1 MSEALQNSNT
11 LDTPIQFIKGVGP
24 KRAEVLHSLGI
35 STIKD
40 LLYYFPRKYVDRT
53 SLSTIGSIQEGDEVN
68 LVGRVKSVNL
78 RRMKKGNFVT
88 ANVADHT
95 GSIRLMWFNAA
106 DYIHQSLK
114 VGDLLTMHGKVA
126 AYKGSHQIVHPEYDK
141 LNANEISLTT
151 GFIIPVYPLT
161 DDLKKSGLENRNL
174 RKIIYLALQSVENID
189 DHFDT
194 DLREQFDI
202 QDLNTALRNIHYP
215 KDFVSLE
222 KSVHRLKYDEHFFL
236 QLLLAKRK
244 SKIKENKYDSIKF
257 KTKSYNKILKN
268 LHFELT
274 GSQQLSLR
282 EIVDDFLSENPMN
295 RMIQGDVGCGKT
307 IVSILASAIV
317 VDNNYQV
324 AIMAPTDLLSKQ
336 LFKNFKSQF
345 ESIGVECTLLVGS
358 LKPKEKNKVLGE
370 IKSGKSNIIIGTHA
384 LFQKDVI
391 FNNLGFVVIDE
402 QHRFG
407 VNQRQK
413 LLSKSNNPNLMAM
426 TATPIPRTL
435 AITYNGDMDLSIID
449 ELPKNRPD
457 IHTSF
462 IEKENLSTAFNFIRE
477 KVEDGGQTIIVYPLI
492 NESEKQDLSAAVESY
507 EYLRDNIFPD
517 LTVGLMHGKL
527 EDENKNLEM
536 KNFMKGEID
545 ILVSTTVVEVGID
558 NPNVNVMLINNSERF
573 GLSQL
578 HQLRGRVGRGTME
591 SYCLLCS
598 DSESP
603 KTKERLSIIVNSRN
617 GFEIAD
623 EDLKLRGPG
632 EFFGEKQSG
641 FVKFKI
647 ADLITD
653 GPIIRDARMKA
664 FEIIKNDANLSQE
677 NHSFIKQKFDNEYFK
692 LFLKTAEHAVDPNQ
706 DPISK

>member
-126 AYKGSHQIVHPEYDK
+126 AYKGNHQIVHPEYDK

-677 NHSFIKQKFDNEYFK
+677 NHSFIKQKFDNEYLK
-692 LFLKTAEHAVDPNQ
+692 LFLKTTVN
-706 DPISK
+706 

>member
-1 MSEALQNSNT
+1 MSEALQNSNS

-24 KRAEVLHSLGI
+24 KRAKVLESLNI
-35 STIKD
+35 FTIKD
-40 LLYYFPRKYVDRT
+40 LLYYFPRKYLDRT
-53 SLSTIGSIQEGDEVN
+53 SLSTIGSISEGDEVN

-126 AYKGSHQIVHPEYDK
+126 AYKGSPQIVHPEYDK

-161 DDLKKSGLENRNL
+161 DDLKKSGLDNRNL
-174 RKIIYLALQSVENID
+174 RKIIYLALESVDSID
-189 DHFDT
+189 DHFDK
-194 DLREQFDI
+194 DLRKKFNIEDLDI
-202 QDLNTALRNIHYP
+202 SLRNIHYP
-215 KDFVSLE
+215 KNFESLE
-222 KSVHRLKYDEHFFL
+222 KSTHRLKYDEHFFL
-236 QLLLAKRK
+236 QLLLAMRK

-268 LHFELT
+268 LDFELT

-282 EIVDDFLSENPMN
+282 EIVDDFISENPMN

-307 IVSILASAIV
+307 IVSILASSIV
-317 VDNNYQV
+317 VDNDYQV
-324 AIMAPTDLLSKQ
+324 GIMAPTDLLSKQ
-336 LFKNFKSQF
+336 LYKNFKSHF
-345 ESIGVECTLLVGS
+345 EAIGIKCSLLVGS
-358 LKPKEKNKVLGE
+358 LKPKDKDKVLE
-370 IKSGKSNIIIGTHA
+370 DVKLGKSNIIIGTHA
-384 LFQKDVI
+384 LFQKDVQ
-391 FNNLGFVVIDE
+391 FHNLGFVVIDE

-413 LLSKSNNPNLMAM
+413 LLSKSTNPNLMAM

-462 IEKENLSTAFNFIRE
+462 IEKDNLSTAFNFIRE
-477 KVEDGGQTIIVYPLI
+477 KVESGGQTIIVYPLI

-507 EYLRDNIFPD
+507 EYLSNSIFPD
-517 LTVGLMHGKL
+517 LNVGLMHGQL
-527 EDENKNLEM
+527 EDENKNNEM
-536 KNFMKGEID
+536 QKFMEGDID
-545 ILVSTTVVEVGID
+545 ILISTTVVEVGID

-578 HQLRGRVGRGTME
+578 HQLRGRVGRGSLE

-647 ADLITD
+647 ADLISD
-653 GPIIRDARMKA
+653 GPIIRDARMNA
-664 FEIIKNDANLSQE
+664 FEIIKNDANLTQN
-677 NHSFIKQKFDNEYFK
+677 NHINIKQKFDDEYLQ
-692 LFLKTAEHAVDPNQ
+692 LFLKTTVN
-706 DPISK
+706 

>member
-24 KRAEVLHSLGI
+24 KRAEVLQSLGI

-68 LVGRVKSVNL
+68 LVGRIKSVNL

-677 NHSFIKQKFDNEYFK
+677 NHSFIKQKFDNEYLK
-692 LFLKTAEHAVDPNQ
+692 LFLKTTVN
-706 DPISK
+706 

>member
-35 STIKD
+35 SKIKD

-68 LVGRVKSVNL
+68 LVGRIKSVNL

-174 RKIIYLALQSVENID
+174 RKIIYLALQSIENID
-189 DHFDT
+189 DHFDK

-202 QDLNTALRNIHYP
+202 EDLNTALRNIHYP
-215 KDFVSLE
+215 KDFESLE

-358 LKPKEKNKVLGE
+358 LKPKEKNKVLNE

-384 LFQKDVI
+384 LFQKDVV

-449 ELPKNRPD
+449 ELPKNRPN
-457 IHTSF
+457 INTSY
-462 IEKENLSTAFNFIRE
+462 IEKENLPTAFNFIRE
-477 KVEDGGQTIIVYPLI
+477 KVEAGGQTIIVYPLI

-536 KNFMKGEID
+536 NNFMNGDID

-578 HQLRGRVGRGTME
+578 HQLRGRVGRGTIE

-664 FEIIKNDANLSQE
+664 FEIIKNDANLSQQ
-677 NHSFIKQKFDNEYFK
+677 NHSFIKQKFDNEYLK
-692 LFLKTAEHAVDPNQ
+692 LFLKTTVN
-706 DPISK
+706 

>member
-1 MSEALQNSNT
+1 MSEALQNSNS

-24 KRAEVLHSLGI
+24 KRAKVLESLNI
-35 STIKD
+35 FTIKD
-40 LLYYFPRKYVDRT
+40 LLYYFPRKYLDRT
-53 SLSTIGSIQEGDEVN
+53 SLSTIGSISEGDEVN

-126 AYKGSHQIVHPEYDK
+126 AYKGSPQIVHPEYDK

-161 DDLKKSGLENRNL
+161 DDLKKSGLDNRNL
-174 RKIIYLALQSVENID
+174 RKIIYLALESVDSID
-189 DHFDT
+189 DHFDKELRKKFNIE
-194 DLREQFDI
+194 DLDI
-202 QDLNTALRNIHYP
+202 SLRNIHYP
-215 KDFVSLE
+215 KNFESLE
-222 KSVHRLKYDEHFFL
+222 KSTHRLKYDEHFFL
-236 QLLLAKRK
+236 QLLLAMRK

-268 LHFELT
+268 LDFELT

-282 EIVDDFLSENPMN
+282 EIVDDFISENPMN

-307 IVSILASAIV
+307 IVSILASSIV
-317 VDNNYQV
+317 VDNDYQV
-324 AIMAPTDLLSKQ
+324 GIMAPTDLLSKQ
-336 LFKNFKSQF
+336 LYKNFKSHF
-345 ESIGVECTLLVGS
+345 EAIGIKCSLLVGS
-358 LKPKEKNKVLGE
+358 LKPKDKDKVLKD
-370 IKSGKSNIIIGTHA
+370 IKLGKSNIIIGTHA
-384 LFQKDVI
+384 LFQKDVQ
-391 FNNLGFVVIDE
+391 FHNLGFVVIDE

-413 LLSKSNNPNLMAM
+413 LLSKSTNPNLMAM

-462 IEKENLSTAFNFIRE
+462 IEKDNLSTAFNFIRE
-477 KVEDGGQTIIVYPLI
+477 KVESGGQTIIVYPLI

-507 EYLRDNIFPD
+507 EYLSNSIFPD
-517 LTVGLMHGKL
+517 LNVGLMHGQL
-527 EDENKNLEM
+527 EDENKNNEM
-536 KNFMKGEID
+536 QKFMEGDID

-578 HQLRGRVGRGTME
+578 HQLRGRVGRGSLE

-653 GPIIRDARMKA
+653 GPIIRDARMNA
-664 FEIIKNDANLSQE
+664 FEIIKNDANLTQN
-677 NHSFIKQKFDNEYFK
+677 NHINIKQKFDDEYLQ
-692 LFLKTAEHAVDPNQ
+692 LFLKTTVN
-706 DPISK
+706 

>member
-35 STIKD
+35 SKIKD

-68 LVGRVKSVNL
+68 LVGRIKSVNL

-95 GSIRLMWFNAA
+95 GSIRLMWFNAS

-174 RKIIYLALQSVENID
+174 RKIIYLALQSIEKID
-189 DHFDT
+189 DHFDK
-194 DLREQFDI
+194 DLREQFDVE
-202 QDLNTALRNIHYP
+202 DLNTALRNIHYP
-215 KDFVSLE
+215 KDFESLE

-345 ESIGVECTLLVGS
+345 ESIGIECTLLVGS

-449 ELPKNRPD
+449 ELPKNRPN
-457 IHTSF
+457 INTSY
-462 IEKENLSTAFNFIRE
+462 IEKENLPTAFNFIRE
-477 KVEDGGQTIIVYPLI
+477 KVEAGGQTIIVYPLI

-536 KNFMKGEID
+536 NNFMNGDID

-578 HQLRGRVGRGTME
+578 HQLRGRVGRGTIE

-664 FEIIKNDANLSQE
+664 FEIIKNDANLSQQ
-677 NHSFIKQKFDNEYFK
+677 NHSFIKQKFDNEYLK
-692 LFLKTAEHAVDPNQ
+692 LFLKTTVN
-706 DPISK
+706 

>member
-1 MSEALQNSNT
+1 MSEALQNSNS

-24 KRAEVLHSLGI
+24 KRAKVLESLNI
-35 STIKD
+35 FTIKD
-40 LLYYFPRKYVDRT
+40 LLYYFPRKYLDRT
-53 SLSTIGSIQEGDEVN
+53 SLSTIGSISEGDEVN

-126 AYKGSHQIVHPEYDK
+126 AYKGSPQIVHPEYDK

-161 DDLKKSGLENRNL
+161 DDLKKSGLDNRNL
-174 RKIIYLALQSVENID
+174 RKIIYLALESVDSID
-189 DHFDT
+189 DHFDKELRKKFNIE
-194 DLREQFDI
+194 DLDI
-202 QDLNTALRNIHYP
+202 SLRNIHYP
-215 KDFVSLE
+215 KNFESLE
-222 KSVHRLKYDEHFFL
+222 KSTHRLKYDEHFFL
-236 QLLLAKRK
+236 QLLLAMRK

-268 LHFELT
+268 LDFELT

-282 EIVDDFLSENPMN
+282 EIVDDFISENPMN

-307 IVSILASAIV
+307 IVSILASSIV
-317 VDNNYQV
+317 VDNDYQV
-324 AIMAPTDLLSKQ
+324 GIMAPTDLLSKQ
-336 LFKNFKSQF
+336 LYKNFKSHF
-345 ESIGVECTLLVGS
+345 EAIGIKCSLLVGS
-358 LKPKEKNKVLGE
+358 LKPKDKDKVLKDIE
-370 IKSGKSNIIIGTHA
+370 LGKSNIIIGTHA
-384 LFQKDVI
+384 LFQKDVQ
-391 FNNLGFVVIDE
+391 FHNLGFVVIDE

-413 LLSKSNNPNLMAM
+413 LLSKSTNPNLMAM

-462 IEKENLSTAFNFIRE
+462 IEKDNLSTAFNFIRE
-477 KVEDGGQTIIVYPLI
+477 KVESGGQTIIVYPLI

-507 EYLRDNIFPD
+507 EYLSNSIFPD
-517 LTVGLMHGKL
+517 LNVGLMHGQL
-527 EDENKNLEM
+527 EDENKNNEM
-536 KNFMKGEID
+536 QKFMEGDID

-578 HQLRGRVGRGTME
+578 HQLRGRVGRGSLE

-653 GPIIRDARMKA
+653 GPIIRDARMNA
-664 FEIIKNDANLSQE
+664 FEIIKNDANLTHN
-677 NHSFIKQKFDNEYFK
+677 NHINIKQKFDDEYLQ
-692 LFLKTAEHAVDPNQ
+692 LFLKTTVN
-706 DPISK
+706 

>member
-126 AYKGSHQIVHPEYDK
+126 AYKGSYQIVHPEYDK

-345 ESIGVECTLLVGS
+345 QSIGVECTLLVGS

-677 NHSFIKQKFDNEYFK
+677 NHSFIKQKFDNEYLK
-692 LFLKTAEHAVDPNQ
+692 LFLKTTVN
-706 DPISK
+706 

>member
-1 MSEALQNSNT
+1 
-11 LDTPIQFIKGVGP
+11 
-24 KRAEVLHSLGI
+24 
-35 STIKD
+35 
-40 LLYYFPRKYVDRT
+40 
-53 SLSTIGSIQEGDEVN
+53 
-68 LVGRVKSVNL
+68 
-78 RRMKKGNFVT
+78 MKKGNFVT

-677 NHSFIKQKFDNEYFK
+677 NHSFIKQKFDNEYLK
-692 LFLKTAEHAVDPNQ
+692 LFLKTTVN
-706 DPISK
+706 

>member
-1 MSEALQNSNT
+1 MSEALQNSNS

-24 KRAEVLHSLGI
+24 KRAKVLESLNI
-35 STIKD
+35 FTIKD
-40 LLYYFPRKYVDRT
+40 LLYYFPRKYLDRT
-53 SLSTIGSIQEGDEVN
+53 SLSTIGSISEGDEVN

-114 VGDLLTMHGKVA
+114 VGDLLTMHGTVA
-126 AYKGSHQIVHPEYDK
+126 AYKGIPQIVHPEYDK

-161 DDLKKSGLENRNL
+161 DDLKKSGLDNRNL
-174 RKIIYLALQSVENID
+174 RKIIYLALESVNSID
-189 DHFDT
+189 DHFDK
-194 DLREQFDI
+194 DLRKKFNIEDLDI
-202 QDLNTALRNIHYP
+202 SLRNIHYP
-215 KDFVSLE
+215 KNFESLE
-222 KSVHRLKYDEHFFL
+222 KSTHRLKYDEHFFL
-236 QLLLAKRK
+236 QLLLAMRK

-268 LHFELT
+268 LDFELT

-282 EIVDDFLSENPMN
+282 EIVDDFISENPMN

-307 IVSILASAIV
+307 IVSILASSIV
-317 VDNNYQV
+317 VDNDYQV
-324 AIMAPTDLLSKQ
+324 GIMAPTDLLSKQ
-336 LFKNFKSQF
+336 LYKNFKSHF
-345 ESIGVECTLLVGS
+345 EAIGIKCSLLVGS
-358 LKPKEKNKVLGE
+358 LKPKDKDKVLKDIE
-370 IKSGKSNIIIGTHA
+370 LGKSNIIIGTHA
-384 LFQKDVI
+384 LFQKDVR
-391 FNNLGFVVIDE
+391 FHNLGFVVIDE

-413 LLSKSNNPNLMAM
+413 LLSKSTNPNLMAM

-435 AITYNGDMDLSIID
+435 SITYNGDMDLSIID

-462 IEKENLSTAFNFIRE
+462 IEKDNLSTAFNFIRE
-477 KVEDGGQTIIVYPLI
+477 KVESGGQTIIVYPLI

-507 EYLRDNIFPD
+507 EYLSNSIFPD
-517 LTVGLMHGKL
+517 LNVGLMHGQL
-527 EDENKNLEM
+527 EDENKNNEM
-536 KNFMKGEID
+536 QKFMEGDID

-578 HQLRGRVGRGTME
+578 HQLRGRVGRGSLE

-653 GPIIRDARMKA
+653 GPIIRDARMNA
-664 FEIIKNDANLSQE
+664 FEIIKNDANLTLN
-677 NHSFIKQKFDNEYFK
+677 NHINIKQKFDDEYLQ
-692 LFLKTAEHAVDPNQ
+692 LFLKTTVN
-706 DPISK
+706 

>member
-126 AYKGSHQIVHPEYDK
+126 AYKGNHQIVHPEYDK

-189 DHFDT
+189 DHFDS

-358 LKPKEKNKVLGE
+358 LKPKEKNKVLDE

-677 NHSFIKQKFDNEYFK
+677 NHSFIKQKFDNEYLK
-692 LFLKTAEHAVDPNQ
+692 LFLKTTVN
-706 DPISK
+706 

>member
-1 MSEALQNSNT
+1 MSEALQNSNS

-24 KRAEVLHSLGI
+24 KRAKVLESLNI
-35 STIKD
+35 FTIKD
-40 LLYYFPRKYVDRT
+40 LLYYFPRKYLDRT
-53 SLSTIGSIQEGDEVN
+53 SLSTIGSISEGDEVN

-126 AYKGSHQIVHPEYDK
+126 AYKGSPQIVHPEYDK

-161 DDLKKSGLENRNL
+161 DDLKKSGLDNRNL
-174 RKIIYLALQSVENID
+174 RKIIYLALESVDSID
-189 DHFDT
+189 DHFDK
-194 DLREQFDI
+194 DLRKKFNIEDLDI
-202 QDLNTALRNIHYP
+202 SLRNIHYP
-215 KDFVSLE
+215 KNFESLE
-222 KSVHRLKYDEHFFL
+222 KSTHRLKYDEHFFL
-236 QLLLAKRK
+236 QLLLAMRK

-257 KTKSYNKILKN
+257 KTKTYNKILKN
-268 LHFELT
+268 LDFELT

-282 EIVDDFLSENPMN
+282 EIVDDFISENPMN

-307 IVSILASAIV
+307 IVSILASSIV
-317 VDNNYQV
+317 VDNDYQV
-324 AIMAPTDLLSKQ
+324 GIMAPTDLLSKQ
-336 LFKNFKSQF
+336 LYKNFKSHF
-345 ESIGVECTLLVGS
+345 EAIGIKCSLLVGS
-358 LKPKEKNKVLGE
+358 LKPKDKDKVLKD
-370 IKSGKSNIIIGTHA
+370 IKLGKSNIIIGTHA
-384 LFQKDVI
+384 LFQKDVQ
-391 FNNLGFVVIDE
+391 FHNLGFVVIDE

-413 LLSKSNNPNLMAM
+413 LLSKSTNPNLMAM

-462 IEKENLSTAFNFIRE
+462 IEKDNLSTAFNFIRE
-477 KVEDGGQTIIVYPLI
+477 KVESGGQTIIVYPLI

-507 EYLRDNIFPD
+507 EYLSNSIFPD
-517 LTVGLMHGKL
+517 LNVGLMHGQL
-527 EDENKNLEM
+527 EDENKNNEM
-536 KNFMKGEID
+536 QKFMEGDID
-545 ILVSTTVVEVGID
+545 ILISTTVVEVGID

-578 HQLRGRVGRGTME
+578 HQLRGRVGRGSLE

-653 GPIIRDARMKA
+653 GPIIRDARMNA
-664 FEIIKNDANLSQE
+664 FEIIKNDANLTQN
-677 NHSFIKQKFDNEYFK
+677 NHINIKQKFDDEYLQ
-692 LFLKTAEHAVDPNQ
+692 LFLKTTVN
-706 DPISK
+706 

>member
-1 MSEALQNSNT
+1 MKEALQNSNT

-174 RKIIYLALQSVENID
+174 RKIIYLALQSVENIN

-477 KVEDGGQTIIVYPLI
+477 KVEDGGKTIIVYPLI

-677 NHSFIKQKFDNEYFK
+677 NHSFIKQKFDNEYLK
-692 LFLKTAEHAVDPNQ
+692 LFLKTTVN
-706 DPISK
+706 

>member
-1 MSEALQNSNT
+1 MSEALQNSNS

-24 KRAEVLHSLGI
+24 KRAKVLESLNI
-35 STIKD
+35 FTIKD
-40 LLYYFPRKYVDRT
+40 LLYYFPRKYLDRT
-53 SLSTIGSIQEGDEVN
+53 SLSTIGSISEGDEVN

-95 GSIRLMWFNAA
+95 GSIRLMWFNAS

-126 AYKGSHQIVHPEYDK
+126 AYKGSPQIVHPEYDK

-161 DDLKKSGLENRNL
+161 DDLKKSGLDNRNL
-174 RKIIYLALQSVENID
+174 RKIIYLALESVDSID
-189 DHFDT
+189 DHFDK
-194 DLREQFDI
+194 DLRKKFNIEDLDI
-202 QDLNTALRNIHYP
+202 SLRNIHYP
-215 KDFVSLE
+215 KNFESLE
-222 KSVHRLKYDEHFFL
+222 KSTHRLKYDEHFFL
-236 QLLLAKRK
+236 QLLLAMRK

-268 LHFELT
+268 LDFELT

-282 EIVDDFLSENPMN
+282 EIVDDFISENPMN

-307 IVSILASAIV
+307 IVSILASSIV
-317 VDNNYQV
+317 VDNDYQV
-324 AIMAPTDLLSKQ
+324 GIMAPTDLLSKQ
-336 LFKNFKSQF
+336 LYKNFKSHF
-345 ESIGVECTLLVGS
+345 EAIGIKCSLLVGS
-358 LKPKEKNKVLGE
+358 LKPKDKDKVLE
-370 IKSGKSNIIIGTHA
+370 DIKLGKSNIIIGTHA
-384 LFQKDVI
+384 LFQKDVQ
-391 FNNLGFVVIDE
+391 FHNLGFVVIDE

-413 LLSKSNNPNLMAM
+413 LLSKSTNPNLMAM

-462 IEKENLSTAFNFIRE
+462 IEKDNLSTAFNFIRE
-477 KVEDGGQTIIVYPLI
+477 KVESGGQTIIVYPLI

-507 EYLRDNIFPD
+507 EYLSNSIFPD
-517 LTVGLMHGKL
+517 LNVGLMHGQL
-527 EDENKNLEM
+527 EDENKNNEM
-536 KNFMKGEID
+536 QKFMEGDID

-578 HQLRGRVGRGTME
+578 HQLRGRVGRGSLE

-653 GPIIRDARMKA
+653 GPIIRDARMNA
-664 FEIIKNDANLSQE
+664 FEIIKNDANLTQN
-677 NHSFIKQKFDNEYFK
+677 NHINIKQKFDDEYLQ
-692 LFLKTAEHAVDPNQ
+692 LFLKTTVN
-706 DPISK
+706 

>member
-603 KTKERLSIIVNSRN
+603 KTKERLSTIVNSRN

-677 NHSFIKQKFDNEYFK
+677 NHSFIKQKFDNEYLK
-692 LFLKTAEHAVDPNQ
+692 LFLKTTVN
-706 DPISK
+706 

>member
-194 DLREQFDI
+194 DLRKQFDI

-345 ESIGVECTLLVGS
+345 ESIGIKCTLLVGS
-358 LKPKEKNKVLGE
+358 LKPKEKNKVLDE

-384 LFQKDVI
+384 LFQKKVEYKK
-391 FNNLGFVVIDE
+391 LGLIIIDE
-402 QHRFG
+402 QHKFG
-407 VNQRQK
+407 VRQRK
-413 LLSKSNNPNLMAM
+413 ELSEKGGNNCDVLVMS
-426 TATPIPRTL
+426 ATPIPRTMMM
-435 AITYNGDMDLSIID
+435 TVYGDMDLTLIK
-449 ELPKNRPD
+449 EKPKNR
-457 IHTSF
+457 
-462 IEKENLSTAFNFIRE
+462 K
-477 KVEDGGQTIIVYPLI
+477 KIVTY
-492 NESEKQDLSAAVESY
+492 S
-507 EYLRDNIFPD
+507 
-517 LTVGLMHGKL
+517 KL
-527 EDENKNLEM
+527 EDKISEIIRFVKKEISNKNQIFWVCPLIEESKKVEQQSVVKKFKYLEKYF
-536 KNFMKGEID
+536 KNRIGLIHGSLDKDERNKILNNFLDRKLD
-545 ILVSTTVVEVGID
+545 ILVSTTVIEVGID
-558 NPNVNVMLINNSERF
+558 FPNANVIVIENADKY

-578 HQLRGRVGRGTME
+578 HQLRGRVGRGSKQ
-591 SYCLLCS
+591 SYCILMFKSSLSENAKKRINILKSS
-598 DSESP
+598 DDGFVISE
-603 KTKERLSIIVNSRN
+603 
-617 GFEIAD
+617 
-623 EDLKLRGPG
+623 EDMKLRGYG
-632 EFFGEKQSG
+632 DLLGFKQSG
-641 FVKFKI
+641 
-647 ADLITD
+647 
-653 GPIIRDARMKA
+653 
-664 FEIIKNDANLSQE
+664 IKNFRLADPIL
-677 NHSFIKQKFDNEYFK
+677 NED
-692 LFLKTAEHAVDPNQ
+692 LFLLAEAEVKKLEMKGDNFSKYNKLLKLY
-706 DPISK
+706 DRASIINEIS

>member
-1 MSEALQNSNT
+1 MSEALQNSNS

-24 KRAEVLHSLGI
+24 KRAKVLESLNI
-35 STIKD
+35 FTIKD
-40 LLYYFPRKYVDRT
+40 LLYYFPRKYLDRT
-53 SLSTIGSIQEGDEVN
+53 SLSTIGSISEGDEVN

-126 AYKGSHQIVHPEYDK
+126 AYKGSPQIVHPEYDK

-161 DDLKKSGLENRNL
+161 DDLKKSGLDNRNL
-174 RKIIYLALQSVENID
+174 RKIIYLALESVDSID
-189 DHFDT
+189 DHFDK
-194 DLREQFDI
+194 DLRKKFNIEDLDI
-202 QDLNTALRNIHYP
+202 SLRNIHYP
-215 KDFVSLE
+215 KNFESLE
-222 KSVHRLKYDEHFFL
+222 KSTHRLKYDEHFFL
-236 QLLLAKRK
+236 QLLLAMRK

-257 KTKSYNKILKN
+257 KTKTYNKILKN
-268 LHFELT
+268 LDFELT

-282 EIVDDFLSENPMN
+282 EIVDDFISENPMN

-307 IVSILASAIV
+307 IVSILASSIV
-317 VDNNYQV
+317 VDNDYQV
-324 AIMAPTDLLSKQ
+324 GIMAPTDLLSKQ
-336 LFKNFKSQF
+336 LYKNFKSHF
-345 ESIGVECTLLVGS
+345 EAIGIKCSLLVGS
-358 LKPKEKNKVLGE
+358 LKPKDKDKVLE
-370 IKSGKSNIIIGTHA
+370 DVKLGKSNIIIGTHA
-384 LFQKDVI
+384 LFQKDVQ
-391 FNNLGFVVIDE
+391 FHNLGFVVIDE

-413 LLSKSNNPNLMAM
+413 LLSKSTNPNLMAM

-462 IEKENLSTAFNFIRE
+462 IEKDNLSTAFNFIRE
-477 KVEDGGQTIIVYPLI
+477 KVESGGQTIIVYPLI

-507 EYLRDNIFPD
+507 EYLSNSIFPD
-517 LTVGLMHGKL
+517 LNVGLMHGQL
-527 EDENKNLEM
+527 EDENKNNEM
-536 KNFMKGEID
+536 QKFMEGDID
-545 ILVSTTVVEVGID
+545 ILISTTVVEVGID

-578 HQLRGRVGRGTME
+578 HQLRGRVGRGSLE

-647 ADLITD
+647 ADLISD
-653 GPIIRDARMKA
+653 GPIIRDARMNA
-664 FEIIKNDANLSQE
+664 FEIIKNDANLTQN
-677 NHSFIKQKFDNEYFK
+677 NHINIKQKFDDEYLQ
-692 LFLKTAEHAVDPNQ
+692 LFLKTTVN
-706 DPISK
+706 

>member
-536 KNFMKGEID
+536 KNFMKGDID

-677 NHSFIKQKFDNEYFK
+677 NHSFIKQKFDNEYLK
-692 LFLKTAEHAVDPNQ
+692 LFLKTTVN
-706 DPISK
+706 

>member
-114 VGDLLTMHGKVA
+114 AGDLLTMHGKVA
-126 AYKGSHQIVHPEYDK
+126 SYKGSHQIVHPEYDK

-449 ELPKNRPD
+449 ELPKNRLD

-492 NESEKQDLSAAVESY
+492 NESEKKDLSAAVESY

-677 NHSFIKQKFDNEYFK
+677 NHSFIKQKFDNEYLK
-692 LFLKTAEHAVDPNQ
+692 LFLKTTVN
-706 DPISK
+706 

>member
-1 MSEALQNSNT
+1 MSEALQNSNS

-24 KRAEVLHSLGI
+24 KRAKVLESLNI
-35 STIKD
+35 FTIKD
-40 LLYYFPRKYVDRT
+40 LLYYFPRKYLDRT
-53 SLSTIGSIQEGDEVN
+53 SLSTIGSISEGDEVN

-126 AYKGSHQIVHPEYDK
+126 AYKGSPQIVHPEYDK

-161 DDLKKSGLENRNL
+161 DDLKKSGLDNRNL
-174 RKIIYLALQSVENID
+174 RKIIYLALESVDSID
-189 DHFDT
+189 DHFDK
-194 DLREQFDI
+194 DLRKKFNIEDLDI
-202 QDLNTALRNIHYP
+202 SLRNIHYP
-215 KDFVSLE
+215 KNFESLE
-222 KSVHRLKYDEHFFL
+222 KSTHRLKYDEHFFL
-236 QLLLAKRK
+236 QLLLAMRK

-268 LHFELT
+268 LDFELT

-282 EIVDDFLSENPMN
+282 EIVDDFISENPMN

-307 IVSILASAIV
+307 IVSILASSIV
-317 VDNNYQV
+317 VDNDYQV
-324 AIMAPTDLLSKQ
+324 GIMAPTDLLSKQ
-336 LFKNFKSQF
+336 LYKNFKSHF
-345 ESIGVECTLLVGS
+345 EAIGVKCSLLVGS
-358 LKPKEKNKVLGE
+358 LKPKDKDKVLKD
-370 IKSGKSNIIIGTHA
+370 IKLGKSNIIIGTHA
-384 LFQKDVI
+384 LFQKDVQ
-391 FNNLGFVVIDE
+391 FHNLGFVVIDE

-413 LLSKSNNPNLMAM
+413 LLSKSTNPNLMAM

-462 IEKENLSTAFNFIRE
+462 IEKDNLSTAFNFIRE
-477 KVEDGGQTIIVYPLI
+477 KVESGGQTIIVYPLI

-507 EYLRDNIFPD
+507 EYLSNSIFPD
-517 LTVGLMHGKL
+517 LNVGLMHGQL
-527 EDENKNLEM
+527 EDENKNNEM
-536 KNFMKGEID
+536 QKFMEGDID

-578 HQLRGRVGRGTME
+578 HQLRGRVGRGSLE

-653 GPIIRDARMKA
+653 GPIIRDARMNA
-664 FEIIKNDANLSQE
+664 FEIIKNDANLTQN
-677 NHSFIKQKFDNEYFK
+677 NHINIKQKFDDEYLQ
-692 LFLKTAEHAVDPNQ
+692 LFLKTTVN
-706 DPISK
+706 

>member
-1 MSEALQNSNT
+1 MSEALQNSNS

-24 KRAEVLHSLGI
+24 KRAKVLESLNI
-35 STIKD
+35 FTIKD
-40 LLYYFPRKYVDRT
+40 LLYYFPRKYLDRT
-53 SLSTIGSIQEGDEVN
+53 SLSTIGSISEGDEVN

-114 VGDLLTMHGKVA
+114 VGDLLTIHGKVA
-126 AYKGSHQIVHPEYDK
+126 AYKGSPQIVHPEYDK

-161 DDLKKSGLENRNL
+161 DDLKKSGLDNRNL
-174 RKIIYLALQSVENID
+174 RKIIYLALESVDSID
-189 DHFDT
+189 DHFDK
-194 DLREQFDI
+194 DLRKKFDI
-202 QDLNTALRNIHYP
+202 EDLDISLRNIHYP
-215 KDFVSLE
+215 KNFESLE
-222 KSVHRLKYDEHFFL
+222 KSTHRLKYDEHFFL
-236 QLLLAKRK
+236 QLLLAMRK

-257 KTKSYNKILKN
+257 KTKTYNKILKN
-268 LHFELT
+268 LDFELT

-282 EIVDDFLSENPMN
+282 EIVDDFISENPMN

-307 IVSILASAIV
+307 IVSILASSIV
-317 VDNNYQV
+317 VDNDYQV
-324 AIMAPTDLLSKQ
+324 GIMAPTDLLSKQ
-336 LFKNFKSQF
+336 LYKNFKSHF
-345 ESIGVECTLLVGS
+345 EAIGIKCSLLVGS
-358 LKPKEKNKVLGE
+358 LKPKDKDRVLKDIE
-370 IKSGKSNIIIGTHA
+370 LGKSNIIIGTHA
-384 LFQKDVI
+384 LFQKDVR
-391 FNNLGFVVIDE
+391 FHNLGFVVIDE

-413 LLSKSNNPNLMAM
+413 LLSKSTNPNLMAM

-462 IEKENLSTAFNFIRE
+462 IEKDNLSTAFNFVRE
-477 KVEDGGQTIIVYPLI
+477 KVESGGQTIIVYPLI

-507 EYLRDNIFPD
+507 EYLSNSIFPD
-517 LTVGLMHGKL
+517 LNVGLMHGQL
-527 EDENKNLEM
+527 EDENKNNEM
-536 KNFMKGEID
+536 QKFMEGDID

-578 HQLRGRVGRGTME
+578 HQLRGRVGRGSLE

-647 ADLITD
+647 ADLISD
-653 GPIIRDARMKA
+653 GPIIRDARMNA
-664 FEIIKNDANLSQE
+664 FEIIKNDANLTQN
-677 NHSFIKQKFDNEYFK
+677 NHINIKQKFDDEYLQ
-692 LFLKTAEHAVDPNQ
+692 LFLKTTVN
-706 DPISK
+706 

>member
-1 MSEALQNSNT
+1 MSEALQNSNS

-24 KRAEVLHSLGI
+24 KRAKVLESLNI
-35 STIKD
+35 FTIKD
-40 LLYYFPRKYVDRT
+40 LLYYFPRKYLDRT
-53 SLSTIGSIQEGDEVN
+53 SLSTIGSINEGEEVN

-114 VGDLLTMHGKVA
+114 VGDLLAMHGKVA
-126 AYKGSHQIVHPEYDK
+126 AYKGSPQIVHPEYDK

-161 DDLKKSGLENRNL
+161 EDLKKSGLDNRNL
-174 RKIIYLALQSVENID
+174 RKIIYLALESVENID
-189 DHFDT
+189 DHLNQ
-194 DLREQFDI
+194 DLRNKFEVE
-202 QDLNTALRNIHYP
+202 DLNSSLRNIHYP
-215 KDFVSLE
+215 KNFESLD
-222 KSVHRLKYDEHFFL
+222 KSIHRLKYDEHFFL

-244 SKIKENKYDSIKF
+244 SSIKENKHDSIKF
-257 KTKSYNKILKN
+257 KTNTYNKILKN
-268 LHFELT
+268 LDFELT

-307 IVSILASAIV
+307 IVSILASSIV

-336 LFKNFKSQF
+336 LYRNFKTHFQ
-345 ESIGVECTLLVGS
+345 SIGIKCALLVGS
-358 LKPKEKNKVLGE
+358 LKQKEKIKVLDD
-370 IKSGKSNIIIGTHA
+370 IKSGSSNIVIGTHA
-384 LFQKDVI
+384 LFQKDVK

-407 VNQRQK
+407 VNQRQM
-413 LLSKSNNPNLMAM
+413 LLSKSTNPNLMAM

-449 ELPKNRPD
+449 ELPKNRPE

-462 IEKENLSTAFNFIRE
+462 IENDNLSTAFNFIRE
-477 KVEDGGQTIIVYPLI
+477 KVEVGGQTIIVYPLI
-492 NESEKQDLSAAVESY
+492 NESEKQDLSAAVESF

-517 LTVGLMHGKL
+517 LSVGLMHGKL
-527 EDENKNLEM
+527 DEDSKNSEM
-536 KNFMKGEID
+536 QKFMEGEID
-545 ILVSTTVVEVGID
+545 VLISTTVVEVGID
-558 NPNVNVMLINNSERF
+558 NPNANVILINNSERF

-578 HQLRGRVGRGTME
+578 HQLRGRVGRGTLE

-603 KTKERLSIIVNSRN
+603 KTKDRLNIIVNSRN
-617 GFEIAD
+617 GFDIAD

-653 GPIIRDARMKA
+653 GPIIRDARMNA
-664 FEIIKNDANLSQE
+664 FEIIKNDANLTQN
-677 NHSFIKQKFDNEYFK
+677 NHSMIKQKFDDEYLE
-692 LFLKTAEHAVDPNQ
+692 LFLKTTVN
-706 DPISK
+706 

>member
-1 MSEALQNSNT
+1 MSEALQNSNS

-24 KRAEVLHSLGI
+24 KRAKVLESLNI
-35 STIKD
+35 FTIKD
-40 LLYYFPRKYVDRT
+40 LLYYFPRKYLDRT
-53 SLSTIGSIQEGDEVN
+53 SLSTIGSISEGDEVN

-114 VGDLLTMHGKVA
+114 VGDLLTVHGKVA
-126 AYKGSHQIVHPEYDK
+126 AYKGSPQIVHPEYDK

-161 DDLKKSGLENRNL
+161 DDLKKSGLDNRNL
-174 RKIIYLALQSVENID
+174 RKIIYLALESVDSID
-189 DHFDT
+189 DHFDK
-194 DLREQFDI
+194 DLRKKFNIEDLDI
-202 QDLNTALRNIHYP
+202 SLRNIHYP
-215 KDFVSLE
+215 KNFESLE
-222 KSVHRLKYDEHFFL
+222 KSTHRLKYDEHFFL
-236 QLLLAKRK
+236 QLLLAMRK

-268 LHFELT
+268 LDFELT

-282 EIVDDFLSENPMN
+282 EIVDDFISENPMN

-307 IVSILASAIV
+307 IVSILASSIV
-317 VDNNYQV
+317 VDNDYQV
-324 AIMAPTDLLSKQ
+324 GIMAPTDLLSKQ
-336 LFKNFKSQF
+336 LYKNFKSHF
-345 ESIGVECTLLVGS
+345 EAIGIKCSLLVGS
-358 LKPKEKNKVLGE
+358 LKPKDKDKVLKD
-370 IKSGKSNIIIGTHA
+370 IKLGKSNIIIGTHA
-384 LFQKDVI
+384 LFQKDVQ
-391 FNNLGFVVIDE
+391 FHNLGFVVIDE

-413 LLSKSNNPNLMAM
+413 LLSKSTNPNLMAM

-435 AITYNGDMDLSIID
+435 AITYNGDMDLSIIN

-462 IEKENLSTAFNFIRE
+462 IEKDNLSTAFNFIRE
-477 KVEDGGQTIIVYPLI
+477 KVESGGQTIIVYPLI

-507 EYLRDNIFPD
+507 EYLSNSIFPD
-517 LTVGLMHGKL
+517 LNVGLMHGQL
-527 EDENKNLEM
+527 EDENKNNEM
-536 KNFMKGEID
+536 QKFMEGDID
-545 ILVSTTVVEVGID
+545 ILISTTVVEVGID

-578 HQLRGRVGRGTME
+578 HQLRGRVGRGSLE

-647 ADLITD
+647 ADLISD
-653 GPIIRDARMKA
+653 GPIIREARMNA
-664 FEIIKNDANLSQE
+664 FEIIKNDANLTQN
-677 NHSFIKQKFDNEYFK
+677 NHINIKQKFDDEYLQ
-692 LFLKTAEHAVDPNQ
+692 LFLKTTVN
-706 DPISK
+706 

>member
-126 AYKGSHQIVHPEYDK
+126 AYKGSYQIVHPEYDK

-653 GPIIRDARMKA
+653 GPIIRDARMNA

-677 NHSFIKQKFDNEYFK
+677 NHSFIKQKFDNEYLK
-692 LFLKTAEHAVDPNQ
+692 LFLKTTVN
-706 DPISK
+706 

>member
-189 DHFDT
+189 DHFDS

-215 KDFVSLE
+215 KDFMSLE

-358 LKPKEKNKVLGE
+358 LKPKEKNKVLDE

-677 NHSFIKQKFDNEYFK
+677 NHSFIKQKFDNEYLK
-692 LFLKTAEHAVDPNQ
+692 LFLKTTVN
-706 DPISK
+706 

>member
-578 HQLRGRVGRGTME
+578 HQLRGRVGRGTIE

-647 ADLITD
+647 ADLIKD

-677 NHSFIKQKFDNEYFK
+677 NHSFIKQKFDNEYLK
-692 LFLKTAEHAVDPNQ
+692 LFLKTTVN
-706 DPISK
+706 

>member
-126 AYKGSHQIVHPEYDK
+126 AYKGSYQIVHPEYDK

-677 NHSFIKQKFDNEYFK
+677 NHSFIKQKFDNEYLK
-692 LFLKTAEHAVDPNQ
+692 LFLKTTVN
-706 DPISK
+706 

>member
-1 MSEALQNSNT
+1 MLE
-11 LDTPIQFIKGVGP
+11 
-24 KRAEVLHSLGI
+24 SLNI
-35 STIKD
+35 FTIKD
-40 LLYYFPRKYVDRT
+40 LLYYFPRKYLDRT
-53 SLSTIGSIQEGDEVN
+53 SLSTIGSISEGDEVN

-126 AYKGSHQIVHPEYDK
+126 AYKGSPQIVHPEYDK

-161 DDLKKSGLENRNL
+161 DDLKKSGLDNRNL
-174 RKIIYLALQSVENID
+174 RKIIYLALESVDSID
-189 DHFDT
+189 DHFDKELRKKFNIE
-194 DLREQFDI
+194 DLDI
-202 QDLNTALRNIHYP
+202 SLRNIHYP
-215 KDFVSLE
+215 KNFESLE
-222 KSVHRLKYDEHFFL
+222 KSTHRLKYDEHFFL
-236 QLLLAKRK
+236 QLLLAMRK

-257 KTKSYNKILKN
+257 KTKLYNKILKN
-268 LHFELT
+268 LDFELT

-282 EIVDDFLSENPMN
+282 EIVDDFISENPMN

-307 IVSILASAIV
+307 IVSILASSIV
-317 VDNNYQV
+317 VDNDYQV
-324 AIMAPTDLLSKQ
+324 GIMAPTDLLSKQ
-336 LFKNFKSQF
+336 LYKNFKSHF
-345 ESIGVECTLLVGS
+345 EAIGIKCSLLVGS
-358 LKPKEKNKVLGE
+358 LKPKDKDKVLE
-370 IKSGKSNIIIGTHA
+370 DIKLGKCNIIIGTHA
-384 LFQKDVI
+384 LFQKDVQ
-391 FNNLGFVVIDE
+391 FHNLGFVVIDE

-413 LLSKSNNPNLMAM
+413 LLSKSTNPNLMAM

-462 IEKENLSTAFNFIRE
+462 IEKDNLSTAFNFIRE
-477 KVEDGGQTIIVYPLI
+477 KVESGGQTIIVYPLI

-507 EYLRDNIFPD
+507 EYLSNSIFPD
-517 LTVGLMHGKL
+517 LNVGLMHGQL
-527 EDENKNLEM
+527 EDENKNNEM
-536 KNFMKGEID
+536 QKFMEGDID
-545 ILVSTTVVEVGID
+545 ILISTTVVEVGID

-578 HQLRGRVGRGTME
+578 HQLRGRVGRGSLE

-647 ADLITD
+647 ADLIYD
-653 GPIIRDARMKA
+653 GPIIRDARMNA
-664 FEIIKNDANLSQE
+664 FEIIKNDANLTQK
-677 NHSFIKQKFDNEYFK
+677 NHINIKQKFDDEYLQ
-692 LFLKTAEHAVDPNQ
+692 LFLKTTVN
-706 DPISK
+706 

>member
-1 MSEALQNSNT
+1 MSEALQNSNS

-24 KRAEVLHSLGI
+24 KRAKVLESLNI
-35 STIKD
+35 FTIKD
-40 LLYYFPRKYVDRT
+40 LLYYFPRKYLDRT
-53 SLSTIGSIQEGDEVN
+53 SLSTIGSISEGDEVN

-126 AYKGSHQIVHPEYDK
+126 AYKGSPQIVHPEYDK

-161 DDLKKSGLENRNL
+161 DDLKKSGLDNRNL
-174 RKIIYLALQSVENID
+174 RKIIYLALESVDSID
-189 DHFDT
+189 DHFDK
-194 DLREQFDI
+194 DLRKKFNIEDLDI
-202 QDLNTALRNIHYP
+202 SLRNIHYP
-215 KDFVSLE
+215 KNFESLE
-222 KSVHRLKYDEHFFL
+222 KSTHRLKYDEHFFL
-236 QLLLAKRK
+236 QLLLAMRK

-268 LHFELT
+268 LDFELT

-282 EIVDDFLSENPMN
+282 EIVDDFISENPMN

-307 IVSILASAIV
+307 IVSILASSIV
-317 VDNNYQV
+317 VDNDYQV
-324 AIMAPTDLLSKQ
+324 GIMAPTDLLSKQ
-336 LFKNFKSQF
+336 LYKNFKSHF
-345 ESIGVECTLLVGS
+345 EAIGIKCSLLVGS
-358 LKPKEKNKVLGE
+358 LKPKDKDKVLKDIE
-370 IKSGKSNIIIGTHA
+370 LGKSNIIIGTHA
-384 LFQKDVI
+384 LFQKDVQ
-391 FNNLGFVVIDE
+391 FHNLGFVVIDE

-413 LLSKSNNPNLMAM
+413 LLSKSTNPNLMAM

-462 IEKENLSTAFNFIRE
+462 IEKDNLSTAFNFIRE
-477 KVEDGGQTIIVYPLI
+477 KVESGGQTIIVYPLI

-507 EYLRDNIFPD
+507 EYLSNSIFPD
-517 LTVGLMHGKL
+517 LNVGLMHGQL
-527 EDENKNLEM
+527 EDENKNNEM
-536 KNFMKGEID
+536 QKFMEGDID
-545 ILVSTTVVEVGID
+545 ILISTTVVEVGID

-578 HQLRGRVGRGTME
+578 HQLRGRVGRGSLE

-653 GPIIRDARMKA
+653 GPIIRDARMNA
-664 FEIIKNDANLSQE
+664 FEIIKNDANLTQN
-677 NHSFIKQKFDNEYFK
+677 NHINIKQKFDDEYLQ
-692 LFLKTAEHAVDPNQ
+692 LFLKTTVN
-706 DPISK
+706 